1 MNSIKILTNSFLILL
16 LVAGFFACSKK
27 SDNPVAPTTPTNELK
42 LTVGTQQITFS
53 QGIGGY
59 AVNENLSYVQFTT
72 SEAGDTLI
80 FILVFTGKQTGNQA
94 WDVNQETGPLLYQYG
109 TSGNLIFVP
118 VQGSTNITAYG
129 NVGSAISGTLTGTLA
144 DVNATNVAVSG
155 NFTVQRSADIQ
166 TIGKAVNIGI
176 AKHIELIA
184 N

>member
-1 MNSIKILTNSFLILL
+1 MNSIKILTKSFLILL

-27 SDNPVAPTTPTNELK
+27 SDNPVAPTNPTTELK
-42 LTVGTQQITFS
+42 LTVGGQQITFN

-59 AVNENLSYVQFTT
+59 AINENLTYIQFTKA
-72 SEAGDTLI
+72 EAGDTLL
-80 FILVFTGKQTGNQA
+80 FFLVFSGKQTGNQS
-94 WDVNQETGPLLYQYG
+94 WDPNADTGVLLYQFG
-109 TSGNLIFVP
+109 ASGNIIYSP
-118 VQGSTNITAYG
+118 VQGSTSVTSYG
-129 NVGSAISGTLTGTLA
+129 NVGSAISGTFTGTLA

-166 TIGKAVNIGI
+166 TIGKAVNIGN